1 MCRSFRNACCAEL
14 SRATWPEVCHTYHQT
29 YLYFRYVYIFARI
42 YPNTSLLWIIAPHA
56 LSDILFSKYV
66 YNFTHKHL
74 HTHLH
79 KSLLSEL
86 AYKSYWA
93 ATTNRVRV
101 PCVLICVG
109 AYLCV
114 FVGISKYYGV
124 SVRDSASLC
133 EFVDV
138 SVYSGVSEYISV
150 DSCVFVGISMCS
162 VVSVCIC
169 AYSCDFVC
177 VMRAYQQIP
186 KSLQEKSP
194 LFVGL
199 FCKRGSFAKE
209 K

>member
-1 MCRSFRNACCAEL
+1 MYRE
-14 SRATWPEVCHTYHQT
+14 H
-29 YLYFRYVYIFARI
+29 
-42 YPNTSLLWIIAPHA
+42 
-56 LSDILFSKYV
+56 
-66 YNFTHKHL
+66 FTHKHL

-93 ATTNRVRV
+93 AATNRVRV

-162 VVSVCIC
+162 GVSVCIC
-169 AYSCDFVC
+169 AYSCDFVGVSMYEGVSADPEIATGKEPSFC
-177 VMRAYQQIP
+177 RAL
-186 KSLQEKSP
+186 LQKR
-194 LFVGL
+194 L
-199 FCKRGSFAKE
+199 FCKREIAL
-209 K
+209 